1 MKYLYFFLFVLAISG
16 CNRTKYVEFD
26 GTITGVNEGVFVIK
40 DPQGGQLLSVIIS
53 DGKFH
58 TKNLLPKAGFYDLYI
73 TPDIEKD
80 YKRKLYEVYLEGG
93 NYTITA
99 DKDKLYLYPT
109 IKSDSKIQNELS
121 DYYTA
126 TIADV
131 HAVTNQSDSISD
143 MLYNKNSPVV
153 VGSDEYFALQKQ
165 LKLVTASLSTVQAK
179 SLADYVNKNP
189 QNDIEAFVMA
199 QVDYKKNPEAYNAI
213 YQKFTTEQKNTD
225 NGKAEADDLNQLM
238 KLAEGAPAPKIS
250 GKTLDG
256 KPFDKSSIS
265 DKKVILVEFWQ
276 ANSDVC
282 KLNHVKLLNAY
293 SDLLVNKNFTI
304 VSVSMDTK
312 RDEWVNA
319 IQQQK
324 LPWIQV
330 SDLQGQTSPNMLD
343 WAVSTIPTYDLVD
356 GNWHIIKRDVD
367 FNDLHDEVSK
377 DLKK

>member
-1 MKYLYFFLFVLAISG
+1 MKYLYFFAFFILISS

-26 GTITGVNEGVFVIK
+26 GTISGINNGAIVIK
-40 DPQGGQLLSVIIS
+40 DQQGTQLLSVLIA

-58 TKNLLPKAGFYDLYI
+58 TKNVLQKPGFYDLFI
-73 TPDIEKD
+73 VPDLEKD
-80 YKRKLYEVYLEGG
+80 YKKKLYEVYLEGG

-109 IKSDSKIQNELS
+109 IKSDSKTQNELS

-126 TIADV
+126 ATADA
-131 HAVTNQSDSISD
+131 HAVTTQSDSLSD
-143 MLYNKNSPVV
+143 MLYDKNSPVV
-153 VGSDEYFALQKQ
+153 VGSDEYFSLQKQ

-238 KLAEGAPAPKIS
+238 KLAEGATAPKIS

-256 KPFDKSSIS
+256 KPFDKSSVS

-276 ANSDVC
+276 ANSDVS

-293 SDLLVNKNFTI
+293 SDLLANKNFTI
-304 VSVSMDTK
+304 ISVSMDTK
-312 RDEWVNA
+312 RDEWINA

-367 FNDLHDEVSK
+367 FNDLYDEVSK
-377 DLKK
+377 SLKK

>member
-126 TIADV
+126 YNADV

-143 MLYNKNSPVV
+143 MLYDKNSPVV

-165 LKLVTASLSTVQAK
+165 L
-179 SLADYVNKNP
+179 
-189 QNDIEAFVMA
+189 
-199 QVDYKKNPEAYNAI
+199 
-213 YQKFTTEQKNTD
+213 
-225 NGKAEADDLNQLM
+225 
-238 KLAEGAPAPKIS
+238 
-250 GKTLDG
+250 
-256 KPFDKSSIS
+256 
-265 DKKVILVEFWQ
+265 
-276 ANSDVC
+276 
-282 KLNHVKLLNAY
+282 
-293 SDLLVNKNFTI
+293 
-304 VSVSMDTK
+304 
-312 RDEWVNA
+312 
-319 IQQQK
+319 
-324 LPWIQV
+324 
-330 SDLQGQTSPNMLD
+330 
-343 WAVSTIPTYDLVD
+343 
-356 GNWHIIKRDVD
+356 
-367 FNDLHDEVSK
+367 
-377 DLKK
+377 

>member
-1 MKYLYFFLFVLAISG
+1 MKYLYFFAFFILISS

-26 GTITGVNEGVFVIK
+26 GTISGINNGAIVIK
-40 DPQGGQLLSVIIS
+40 DQQGTQLLSVLIA

-58 TKNLLPKAGFYDLYI
+58 TKNVLQKPGFYDLFVV
-73 TPDIEKD
+73 PDLEKD
-80 YKRKLYEVYLEGG
+80 YKKKLYEVYLEGG

-126 TIADV
+126 ATANA
-131 HAVTNQSDSISD
+131 HAVTTQSDSLSD
-143 MLYNKNSPVV
+143 MLYDKNSPVV
-153 VGSDEYFALQKQ
+153 VGSDEYFSLQKQ

-199 QVDYKKNPEAYNAI
+199 QLDYKKNPEAYNVI

-256 KPFDKSSIS
+256 KPFDKSSVS

-276 ANSDVC
+276 ANSDVS

-293 SDLLVNKNFTI
+293 SDLLANKNFTI
-304 VSVSMDTK
+304 ISVSMDTK
-312 RDEWVNA
+312 RDEWINA

-356 GNWHIIKRDVD
+356 GNWHVIKRDVD
-367 FNDLHDEVSK
+367 FNDLYDEVSK